1 MVNEKKQTKNKN
13 RNENSGELCVLMVRH
28 GTVGVFW
35 DLGVGVG
42 LIMQCVVRKKSRKK

>member
-1 MVNEKKQTKNKN
+1 MVNEKKNKNKN